1 MRGNEGREAD
11 EVVLASLSSKGTRWH
26 GNRDGAVGTCGSD
39 SDVGTV
45 RSLQDEDDDP
55 GSTDKSIQKQWL
67 AKIN

>member
-1 MRGNEGREAD
+1 MRGGRQMKSCWRPYPARGHGGMATGM
-11 EVVLASLSSKGTRWH
+11 VRW
-26 GNRDGAVGTCGSD
+26 GRAGATATS
-39 SDVGTV
+39 GTV